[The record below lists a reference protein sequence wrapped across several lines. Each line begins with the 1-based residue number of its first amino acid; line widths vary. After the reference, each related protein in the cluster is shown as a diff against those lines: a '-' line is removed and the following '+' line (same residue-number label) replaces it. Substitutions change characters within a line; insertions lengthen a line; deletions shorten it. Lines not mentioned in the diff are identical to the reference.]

1 METEETI
8 SELPVKPTVPAG
20 AVVVSEEDLEE
31 LSRTFAQ
38 LDSSSND
45 VAFQHA
51 AQSASGQSR
60 EVKQS
65 QESKQQPRQQ
75 QQQQQSKSRGY
86 QETRK
91 HNQDRRDNRRKTSD
105 DYDDR

>member
-1 METEETI
+1 METEDTI
-8 SELPVKPTVPAG
+8 SELPDKPTVPAG
-20 AVVVSEEDLEE
+20 AVIVSEEDLEE

-45 VAFQHA
+45 VTFQHA

-75 QQQQQSKSRGY
+75 QQPKSRGY